1 MEKYWVWKMKTDS
14 WKKKH
19 DSLFKEVLELKMHIS
34 SMESNN
40 EKYTQ
45 VEEKKTEEKST

>member
-1 MEKYWVWKMKTDS
+1 MKTDS